1 MSRKLLLAFWLISAL
16 TVVATVV
23 AWARFNTVQETIEQL
38 TGESIPEVTLSLA
51 LAGRAS
57 EMAAA
62 APLLGRS
69 ATQAERLQ
77 RFGAIAGFLSQ
88 IDELLM
94 RLKSVSDQH
103 ERLARLEQA
112 VGQIARVLATVD
124 HGAQQQLAAQDRL
137 DTASRSVQELAEQ
150 ARRILSPV
158 TADATYRLTSQLEAL
173 SSGSIDL
180 LSEQEEVLRLST
192 EAVQPLLAMLELRAE
207 LNGMVAALAQV
218 AGAARSEVMAPLRPT
233 VVGQR
238 MKMAAALDVLER
250 SGEGEG
256 LRPVVEGVM
265 DLSDDGRLFAYRR
278 QVLASN
284 AAVGDA
290 LRQSQAVV
298 AALTQEIEF
307 LVDAAR
313 ATAQQSVERTHV
325 LVSETRW
332 LLVGLSVASL
342 LVGLLI
348 VWLYVARNIVRRL
361 LAIERSMLAIAGGD
375 LAASIPAGGRDEI
388 GNMARA
394 LAVFR
399 DNAREIRTAR
409 EEAEAARDEAEAARA
424 AAERATQAKSEF
436 LANMSHELRTP
447 LNAIIGYSEILLE
460 ESEDQGLDDFSP
472 DLERI
477 RTAGKHLLT
486 IINDILDLSKI
497 EAGRMD
503 VHIEEIDLGFLVREV
518 ETLIRPLAE
527 KNGNRLEL
535 TCPGDIGRMTSDSQ
549 KIKQCL
555 LNLAGNAAKF
565 TSAGTIRLIV
575 GRTADG
581 GRAGVRFAIEDTGIG
596 MTQEQMGKLFR
607 AFTQADSSTT
617 KKYGGTG
624 LGLAI
629 CKHFATMLGGD
640 ITVSSTVGVGTTFS
654 MWLPDPAPG
663 EVAPL
668 PTVPASALSADL
680 ADAAAGNGAGRKV
693 LVVDDDPNVH
703 NLLGAILAKEG
714 FTAIHAY
721 SGEEALE
728 MARTERPALIT
739 LDVMMPKV
747 NGWSVLTALKADA
760 DIDHIPVVMV
770 TISDDRGLGYSLGAA
785 EFLTKPIDRARLVSV
800 VRRFATSNAPR
811 GVLIVEDDAAN
822 RDLMR
827 RAVAAAGLDAAEA
840 ENGVRGLDWLRRNPV
855 PGLILL
861 DLMMPEMDGFG
872 FIEALRAEPSWRD
885 IPVVVV
891 TAKTLTA
898 QEHEYLSQRT
908 RQVVAKGEHAIID
921 LADAIRV
928 TLPADGPPGGR

>member
-1 MSRKLLLAFWLISAL
+1 LSRKLLLAFWLISAL
-16 TVVATVV
+16 TVLATIV
-23 AWARFNTVQETIEQL
+23 AWARFNTVQETIGHL
-38 TGESIPEVTLSLA
+38 TRESIPEVTLSLA

-69 ATQAERLQ
+69 ASQPERLQ
-77 RFGAIAGFLSQ
+77 RFGAIARFLGQ
-88 IDELLM
+88 IDELLTS
-94 RLKSVSDQH
+94 LKAVSDQSD
-103 ERLARLEQA
+103 RLARLDQTVAEM
-112 VGQIARVLATVD
+112 ARVLATVD
-124 HGAQQQLAAQDRL
+124 RGAQEQLNAQERL
-137 DTASRSVQELAEQ
+137 DTASRSVQDLAEQ
-150 ARRILSPV
+150 ARRILSPI
-158 TADATYRLTSQLEAL
+158 TADATYRLTSRLESL
-173 SSGSIDL
+173 SSGQVDL
-180 LSEQEEVLRLST
+180 LAEQEAVLRLTT
-192 EAVQPLLAMLELRAE
+192 EEVQPLLAMQELRVD

-218 AGAARSEVMAPLRPT
+218 ASAPRNDVMAPLRPM

-238 MKMAAALDVLER
+238 MKMAAALDILER
-250 SGEGEG
+250 AGEGEG
-256 LRPVVEGVM
+256 LRPVVERVM
-265 DLSDDGRLFAYRR
+265 DLGDDGRLFAYRR
-278 QVLASN
+278 QVLASI

-298 AALTQEIEF
+298 ASLTREIEE
-307 LVDAAR
+307 LVGSARRAADE
-313 ATAQQSVERTHV
+313 SVERTRI
-325 LVSETRW
+325 LVDETRW

-361 LAIERSMLAIAGGD
+361 VEIERSMLAIAGGD
-375 LAASIPAGGRDEI
+375 LGAAIPAAGRDEV

-394 LAVFR
+394 LTVFR

-409 EEAEAARDEAEAARA
+409 EEAETARDEAEAARG

-518 ETLIRPLAE
+518 ETLLRPLAE

-535 TCPGDIGRMTSDSQ
+535 VCPDDIGRMTSDSQ

-555 LNLAGNAAKF
+555 LNLGSNATKF
-565 TSAGTIRLIV
+565 TSNGRVRLRIERVSDPRGV
-575 GRTADG
+575 G
-581 GRAGVRFAIEDTGIG
+581 GVRFAIEDTGIG

-629 CKHFATMLGGD
+629 CRHFATMLGGD
-640 ITVSSTVGVGTTFS
+640 ITVTSTVGVGTVFS

-663 EVAPL
+663 EPAPVA
-668 PTVPASALSADL
+668 VIPASALPAEL
-680 ADAAAGNGAGRKV
+680 AEQAAGSGAGRKV

-714 FTAIHAY
+714 FVAIHAY

-728 MARTERPALIT
+728 MARTERPSLIT

-760 DIDHIPVVMV
+760 DIDYIPVVMV
-770 TISDDRGLGYSLGAA
+770 TISDERGLGYSLGAA

-800 VRRFATSNAPR
+800 VRRFATTTAPR

-827 RAVAAAGLDAAEA
+827 RAVEA
-840 ENGVRGLDWLRRNPV
+840 PASPPRR
-855 PGLILL
+855 
-861 DLMMPEMDGFG
+861 
-872 FIEALRAEPSWRD
+872 RR
-885 IPVVVV
+885 
-891 TAKTLTA
+891 TA
-898 QEHEYLSQRT
+898 S
-908 RQVVAKGEHAIID
+908 
-921 LADAIRV
+921 ADSTGSGAIRP
-928 TLPADGPPGGR
+928 PASSSSTS